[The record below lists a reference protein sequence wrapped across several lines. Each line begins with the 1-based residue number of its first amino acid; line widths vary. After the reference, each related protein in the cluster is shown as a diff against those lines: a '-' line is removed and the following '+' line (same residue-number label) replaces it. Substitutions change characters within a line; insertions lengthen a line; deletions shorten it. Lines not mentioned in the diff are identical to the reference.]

1 VQGGVLAYNESDT
14 RAKLID
20 PAIHACGWTED
31 LIRREETAGTVEVVN
46 GKARQRSKGRVDYV
60 LRVKVNIE
68 AQPVA
73 VALIEAKAENLP
85 PGHGL
90 EQAKGYGS
98 ARRMNVPF
106 IFSSNG
112 HLFVEFDAMTG
123 LTSNPRPIAEFPSP
137 ATLRARYEK
146 AKGLSLDTPAAKP
159 LLVRYSGGEATR
171 RYYQDAAIRAV
182 LEKFARG
189 KKRALLSL
197 ATGAGKT
204 FIAVNLLKRI
214 ADAGQLRRALFVCDR
229 DELRNQGLAAF
240 QAVFGGD
247 AAEVGKEAGGLNKAR
262 NARIHVATYQ
272 TLDVDSDEADANFL
286 VSHYPEDYFS
296 HIIIDECHRSAWG
309 KWSQVLT
316 RNPGALQVGLTAT
329 PRKIVMSEKT
339 KEAAADLSIFADN
352 EKHFGTPVYEY
363 DLSQGIEDG
372 YLAACEIRVF
382 DIFHDNK
389 AANEREAGITRVD
402 LAGKKLTD
410 ANTGATVSADAAK
423 DRYDA
428 PDIEEK
434 LLMPERVAEMT
445 KNLFARLLETGG
457 PEQKTIIFCAR
468 DRHAD
473 AVAVAMNNLYAEW
486 CKKNG
491 KARAEPYA
499 FKCTAASGGGDFLP
513 DLRGASRHHFVATT
527 VDLLTTGVDVPSVR
541 NIVFFKYVR
550 SPISFYQMVGR
561 GTRLDAPSGKLM
573 FRIWDYTDA
582 TRLFSKEFKSKLRL
596 QHETGGGGEGPPP
609 PPPIQVEGFDVRVSD
624 AGRYIVTMVDGK
636 AVPVTVEEYRERL
649 AVKLTEESPT
659 LDQFRAT
666 WVNPNARKELL
677 GKLPDAGR
685 SPELVR
691 ALADMRDFD
700 LYDVLADLGYG
711 MLPRTRSD
719 RADAFNYK
727 NGTWLST
734 IPANAAATVKAI
746 ASQFTRGGTD
756 GLENPKV
763 FEVPEVAKVGGLE
776 ALKSVGKPADVLRE
790 TKERMFAA

>member
-1 VQGGVLAYNESDT
+1 MQGDVLAYNESDT

-20 PAIHACGWTED
+20 PSIHACGWTED
-31 LIRREETAGTVEVVN
+31 LIRREETAGAVEVVD
-46 GKARQRSKGRVDYV
+46 GKPRRRAKGRVDYI

-73 VALIEAKAENLP
+73 VALIEAKAESLP

-90 EQAKGYGS
+90 EQAKSYGS

-112 HLFVEFDAMTG
+112 HLFVEFDATTG
-123 LTSNPRPIAEFPSP
+123 LTSNPRPLSEFPSP
-137 ATLRARYEK
+137 SALRVRYEA
-146 AKGLSLDTPAAKP
+146 AKGFTLDAPAAKP
-159 LLVRYSGGEATR
+159 LLVRYAGGEATR

-182 LEKFARG
+182 LEKIARG
-189 KKRALLSL
+189 EKRALLSV

-286 VSHYPEDYFS
+286 VTHYPEDHFS

-309 KWSQVLT
+309 NWSQVLT
-316 RNPGALQVGLTAT
+316 RNPGAVQIGLTAT
-329 PRKIVMSEKT
+329 PRSIEVTEKT
-339 KEAAADLSIFADN
+339 REAVADAQISADN
-352 EKHFGTPVYEY
+352 KKHFGDPVYEY

-372 YLAACEIRVF
+372 YLAACEIRRF

-389 AANEREAGITRVD
+389 QANVRDSGVTRSD
-402 LAGKKLTD
+402 LKGKKLTD

-434 LLMPERVAEMT
+434 LLMPERVGEMT

-473 AVAVAMNNLYAEW
+473 AVAVAMNNLYADW
-486 CKKNG
+486 CTKNG
-491 KARAEPYA
+491 NPNITVVPQTRDLFRRAVDRYENRGD
-499 FKCTAASGGGDFLP
+499 KEWSLTDCASFLVMEELGIKEALAH
-513 DLRGASRHHFVATT
+513 DHHFEQAGFTA
-527 VDLLTTGVDVPSVR
+527 LLR
-541 NIVFFKYVR
+541 N
-550 SPISFYQMVGR
+550 
-561 GTRLDAPSGKLM
+561 
-573 FRIWDYTDA
+573 
-582 TRLFSKEFKSKLRL
+582 
-596 QHETGGGGEGPPP
+596 
-609 PPPIQVEGFDVRVSD
+609 
-624 AGRYIVTMVDGK
+624 
-636 AVPVTVEEYRERL
+636 
-649 AVKLTEESPT
+649 
-659 LDQFRAT
+659 
-666 WVNPNARKELL
+666 
-677 GKLPDAGR
+677 
-685 SPELVR
+685 
-691 ALADMRDFD
+691 
-700 LYDVLADLGYG
+700 
-711 MLPRTRSD
+711 
-719 RADAFNYK
+719 
-727 NGTWLST
+727 
-734 IPANAAATVKAI
+734 
-746 ASQFTRGGTD
+746 
-756 GLENPKV
+756 
-763 FEVPEVAKVGGLE
+763 
-776 ALKSVGKPADVLRE
+776 
-790 TKERMFAA
+790 